1 MGLKNIDKKF
11 TITTALLAMLLVTTG
26 IGAYETTQVRTLLSN
41 GATPDSS
48 APAAQAPAA
57 PSADEPTKKPSE
69 YKFGIPYEKAVKAKK
84 PMIVLFYADWCHFCV
99 GFMPIYEQLY
109 KNHKRQFN
117 FVKVNVENAKYADA
131 VKKYEIS
138 AFPTVFMVN
147 PRKDTHEQLKNENFG
162 DMNKLDELMNTFYE
176 NNK

>member
-48 APAAQAPAA
+48 APAAQAPVSSR
-57 PSADEPTKKPSE
+57 SADEPTKKPSE

-84 PMIVLFYADWCHFCV
+84 PHDSFILCRLVPFLRRVYADLRTIV
-99 GFMPIYEQLY
+99 QKSQKTI
-109 KNHKRQFN
+109 
-117 FVKVNVENAKYADA
+117 
-131 VKKYEIS
+131 
-138 AFPTVFMVN
+138 
-147 PRKDTHEQLKNENFG
+147 
-162 DMNKLDELMNTFYE
+162 
-176 NNK
+176 